1 MVAKDIRKTSNNKLI
16 GIIRIALGITFVM
29 TGVMKLFIPRF
40 TEAWLD
46 QLIHAGIPLVTLN
59 FFFVPFLEI
68 ALGLLLLKGLFTRFF
83 SLLIFPIMFVAIY
96 VHIFV
101 KDASLFPLQ
110 PKLPILPIILLI
122 MAIILLRY
130 GAGSWSDDLRWSKK
144 NQST

>member
-1 MVAKDIRKTSNNKLI
+1 MSINDIRQTIDNKLL
-16 GIIRIALGITFVM
+16 GVIRIVTGLIFLITGFLQ
-29 TGVMKLFIPRF
+29 LFIPKF
-40 TEAWLD
+40 TEAWLG

-59 FFFVPFLEI
+59 FFFVPFVEI
-68 ALGLLLLKGLFTRFF
+68 VLGLLLLKGLFTRFF

-122 MAIILLRY
+122 KAIILLRY

-144 NQST
+144 NPTT